1 MCQVRILEQIH
12 NLTKMRKDKFD
23 FETFKKTAAHRLKQG
38 DSLLGREG
46 VLTPLL
52 KDFLEE
58 ALSGELEA
66 HLEDEKPNRKNGKG
80 RKSLKTTLGT
90 VELDTPRDRN
100 GTFEPELVSKRR
112 RSLGVDLDRQILALY
127 ARGASYGDISDH
139 LQEMY
144 GLDISTATIS
154 RVTDKILPLVQEW
167 RSRPLEQVYPFVWLD
182 AIHYKVRHEGR
193 VINRA
198 VYCMIGLNQE
208 GYKELLGMYIGENEG
223 AKFWLQVLTDL
234 QNRGIEDIFIASIDN
249 LTGFAD
255 AIESIFPNT
264 EVQLCVVHQIRNSQ
278 KYLSY
283 KDVKPFM
290 MDLKPVYQATTKE
303 QAERH
308 LDQLEANWGDKYPK
322 VIDSWRKNWP
332 RLSNY
337 FQYSKEIRRIIYT
350 TNIIEGFYR
359 QIRNVT
365 KSKGAFTSEDA
376 LMKLLFLA
384 QENICSK
391 WNRLVH
397 NWNQTLAQLSII
409 FGERLKLNI

>member
-1 MCQVRILEQIH
+1 ME
-12 NLTKMRKDKFD
+12 KGKFD
-23 FETFKKTAAHRLKQG
+23 YESFKKSATQRLKQG
-38 DSLLGREG
+38 DSLLGKEG
-46 VLTPLL
+46 VFTPLL
-52 KDFLEE
+52 KEFLEE
-58 ALSGELEA
+58 ALSGELDA
-66 HLEDEKPNRKNGKG
+66 HLDEESPNRKNGKG
-80 RKSLKTTLGT
+80 SKVLKTSLGN
-90 VELDTPRDRN
+90 VEIDTPRDRN
-100 GTFEPELVSKRR
+100 GTFDPEMVPKRQR
-112 RSLGVDLDRQILALY
+112 TLGVDVDRQILALY

-144 GLDISTATIS
+144 GLDVSTATIS

-167 RSRPLEQVYPFVWLD
+167 RSRPLESIYPFVWLD

-193 VINRA
+193 VLNRA

-208 GYKELLGMYIGENEG
+208 GYKELMGMYINENEG
-223 AKFWLQVLTDL
+223 SKFWLQVLTDL
-234 QNRGIEDIFIASIDN
+234 QNRGVEDIFIASIDN

-283 KDVKPFM
+283 KDIKAFM
-290 MDLKPVYQATTKE
+290 KDLKPVYQASTKE
-303 QAERH
+303 LAERN
-308 LDQLEANWGDKYPK
+308 LDQLAAVWGSKYPK
-322 VIDSWRKNWP
+322 VIDSWRKNWA
-332 RLSNY
+332 RLSCY

-391 WNRLVH
+391 WNRPVH

-409 FGERLKLNI
+409 FGDRLKLNI

>member
-1 MCQVRILEQIH
+1 V
-12 NLTKMRKDKFD
+12 
-23 FETFKKTAAHRLKQG
+23 G
-38 DSLLGREG
+38 S
-46 VLTPLL
+46 V
-52 KDFLEE
+52 
-58 ALSGELEA
+58 ELE
-66 HLEDEKPNRKNGKG
+66 
-80 RKSLKTTLGT
+80 
-90 VELDTPRDRN
+90 TPRDRN
-100 GTFEPELVSKRR
+100 GTFEPELVPKRQ

-144 GLDISTATIS
+144 GLDVSTATVS

-167 RSRPLEQVYPFVWLD
+167 RSRPLEAVYPFVWLD

-193 VINRA
+193 VVTRA

-234 QNRGIEDIFIASIDN
+234 QNRGVEDIFIASIDN
-249 LTGFAD
+249 LNGFAD
-255 AIESIFPNT
+255 AIETIFPHT
-264 EVQLCVVHQIRNSQ
+264 EVQLCIVHQIRNSQ

-283 KDVKPFM
+283 KDVKAFM
-290 MDLKPVYQATTKE
+290 KDLQPVYKASTKE
-303 QAERH
+303 QAEKY
-308 LDQLEANWGDKYPK
+308 LDQLQANWGDKYPK
-322 VIDSWRKNWP
+322 VIESWRKNWP

-384 QENICSK
+384 QENISSK
-391 WNRLVH
+391 WNRPVH

-409 FGERLKLNI
+409 FGDRLKLKI

>member
-1 MCQVRILEQIH
+1 MNKE
-12 NLTKMRKDKFD
+12 KFD
-23 FETFKKTAAHRLKQG
+23 FENFKKTAAQRLKQG
-38 DSLLGREG
+38 ESLLGKEG

-66 HLEDEKPNRKNGKG
+66 HLEEDKPNRKNGKG
-80 RKSLKTTLGT
+80 QKVVKTSLGN
-90 VELDTPRDRN
+90 VEIETPRDRN
-100 GTFEPELVSKRR
+100 GTFEPEIIAKRQ

-144 GLDISTATIS
+144 GLDVSTATVS
-154 RVTDKILPLVQEW
+154 RITDKILPLVQEW

-223 AKFWLQVLTDL
+223 SKFWLQVLTDL
-234 QNRGIEDIFIASIDN
+234 QNRGVEDIFIACIDN

-264 EVQLCVVHQIRNSQ
+264 EVQLCIVHQIRNSQ

-290 MDLKPVYQATTKE
+290 KDLKPVYQASTKE
-303 QAERH
+303 QAERL

-384 QENICSK
+384 QDNISSK
-391 WNRLVH
+391 WNRPVH

-409 FGERLKLNI
+409 FGNRLKLNI

>member
-1 MCQVRILEQIH
+1 ME
-12 NLTKMRKDKFD
+12 KGKFD
-23 FETFKKTAAHRLKQG
+23 YESFKKSATQRLKQG
-38 DSLLGREG
+38 DSLLGKEG
-46 VLTPLL
+46 VFTPLL
-52 KDFLEE
+52 KEFLEE
-58 ALSGELEA
+58 ALSGELDA
-66 HLEDEKPNRKNGKG
+66 HLEEEVPNRKNGKG
-80 RKSLKTTLGT
+80 SKVLKTSLGN
-90 VELDTPRDRN
+90 VEIDTPRDRN
-100 GTFEPELVSKRR
+100 GTFDPEMVPKRQR
-112 RSLGVDLDRQILALY
+112 TLGVDLDRQILALY

-144 GLDISTATIS
+144 GLDVSTATIS

-167 RSRPLEQVYPFVWLD
+167 RSRPLESVYPFVWLD

-193 VINRA
+193 VLNRA

-208 GYKELLGMYIGENEG
+208 GYKELMGMYINENEG
-223 AKFWLQVLTDL
+223 SKFWLQVLTDL
-234 QNRGIEDIFIASIDN
+234 QNRGVEDIFIASIDN

-283 KDVKPFM
+283 KDIKAFM
-290 MDLKPVYQATTKE
+290 KDLKPVYQASTKE
-303 QAERH
+303 LAERN
-308 LDQLEANWGDKYPK
+308 LDQLAAVWGSKYPK
-322 VIDSWRKNWP
+322 VIDSWRKNWA
-332 RLSNY
+332 RLSCY

-391 WNRLVH
+391 WNRPVH

-409 FGERLKLNI
+409 FGDRLKLNI

>member
-1 MCQVRILEQIH
+1 MNKE
-12 NLTKMRKDKFD
+12 KFD
-23 FETFKKTAAHRLKQG
+23 FESFKKTAAQRLKQG
-38 DSLLGREG
+38 DSLLGKEG

-66 HLEDEKPNRKNGKG
+66 HLDEDQPNRKNGKG
-80 RKSLKTTLGT
+80 NKKLKTSLGN
-90 VELDTPRDRN
+90 VDIDTPRDRN
-100 GTFEPELVSKRR
+100 GTFEPELIAKRQR
-112 RSLGVDLDRQILALY
+112 TLGVDLDRQILALY

-144 GLDISTATIS
+144 GLDVSTATIS

-198 VYCMIGLNQE
+198 VYCMIGLTQE

-249 LTGFAD
+249 LTGFAE
-255 AIESIFPNT
+255 AIESIFPQT
-264 EVQLCVVHQIRNSQ
+264 EIQLCIVHQIRNSQ
-278 KYLSY
+278 KYISY
-283 KDVKPFM
+283 RDLKPFM
-290 MDLKPVYQATTKE
+290 KDLKPVYQASTKE
-303 QAERH
+303 QAERY
-308 LDQLEANWGDKYPK
+308 LDQLAANWGDRYPK

-332 RLSNY
+332 RLSSY
-337 FQYSKEIRRIIYT
+337 FQYSKEVRRIIYT

-391 WNRLVH
+391 WNRPVH

-409 FGERLKLNI
+409 FGDRLKLKI